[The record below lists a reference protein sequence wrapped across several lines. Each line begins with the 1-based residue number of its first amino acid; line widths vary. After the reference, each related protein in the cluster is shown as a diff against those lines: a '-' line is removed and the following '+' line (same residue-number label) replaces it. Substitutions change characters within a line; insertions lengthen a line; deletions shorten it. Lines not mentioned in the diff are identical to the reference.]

1 MFGTAAMDRIDRNA
15 ARLAQ
20 LISFRK
26 LEQLKIRASA
36 AS

>member
-1 MFGTAAMDRIDRNA
+1 MQRIDRNA

-20 LISFRK
+20 MISQKK
-26 LEQLKIRASA
+26 LEQLKTDVSA